1 VTAVIALLEP
11 RVPALGLGVLY
22 LLAVVPIALVYGSVA
37 ADTVSVASMV
47 AFSYLFLPPRYSLD
61 PGSSERWSVLVAF
74 VLCSLVVTQLAARSQ
89 REARRSAQLAEEQA
103 ALRRVATLV
112 AQTESTSE
120 IFEAVTREIGLLCG
134 ADLARMER
142 YESDGTV
149 TAVAAWSR
157 EGDGRLA
164 VGTRFAVVG
173 TSIAAQVRET
183 DRPARVDS
191 FAGASGPIA
200 REALALRIRSS
211 VGCPIAVGGRT
222 WGVIA
227 ASSTSEAPFPADTE
241 SQIGEFTELV
251 STAVSNAQAHEESVR
266 LTDEQA
272 ALRRVATLVARA
284 APPSDVF
291 TAVADELARLL
302 DADTTMIARA
312 DPDAMMT
319 VVARFGGGGEPT
331 PMASRWTL
339 EQPAIVAKVV
349 QTGGSVRVD
358 DGGDSGTFGDPSDSI
373 GAGSSVATPVLV
385 AGRLWGA
392 TIVAKECEPL
402 AADAERR
409 TVAFTELVATAIA
422 NADARAQLIA
432 SRARLLTAGDDAR
445 RRVVRDLHDGAQQ
458 RLVHTII
465 ALKLARRAQQRDDDS
480 VDEFMADALEQAQQA
495 NEELREL
502 AHGIL
507 PPVLASGGLQP
518 AVKVLVSRLRV
529 PVEVAVPGERLPAE
543 IEASAYFV
551 IAEALTNVVKH
562 ARARRAE
569 INAWVDDRVLHLDV
583 RDDGIGGARAD
594 GTGLVGLHDRL
605 AALGGRLRVES
616 PAEGGTRIA
625 ATLPL

>member
-1 VTAVIALLEP
+1 
-11 RVPALGLGVLY
+11 
-22 LLAVVPIALVYGSVA
+22 
-37 ADTVSVASMV
+37 
-47 AFSYLFLPPRYSLD
+47 
-61 PGSSERWSVLVAF
+61 
-74 VLCSLVVTQLAARSQ
+74 
-89 REARRSAQLAEEQA
+89 
-103 ALRRVATLV
+103 
-112 AQTESTSE
+112 
-120 IFEAVTREIGLLCG
+120 
-134 ADLARMER
+134 
-142 YESDGTV
+142 
-149 TAVAAWSR
+149 
-157 EGDGRLA
+157 
-164 VGTRFAVVG
+164 
-173 TSIAAQVRET
+173 
-183 DRPARVDS
+183 
-191 FAGASGPIA
+191 
-200 REALALRIRSS
+200 
-211 VGCPIAVGGRT
+211 
-222 WGVIA
+222 
-227 ASSTSEAPFPADTE
+227 
-241 SQIGEFTELV
+241 
-251 STAVSNAQAHEESVR
+251 VSNAQAREESVR

-319 VVARFGGGGEPT
+319 VVARSGGGGEPT

-373 GAGSSVATPVLV
+373 GAGSSIATPVLV

-392 TIVAKECEPL
+392 TIVAKEREPL

-562 ARARRAE
+562 ARAQSAE

-616 PAEGGTRIA
+616 PADGGTRIA